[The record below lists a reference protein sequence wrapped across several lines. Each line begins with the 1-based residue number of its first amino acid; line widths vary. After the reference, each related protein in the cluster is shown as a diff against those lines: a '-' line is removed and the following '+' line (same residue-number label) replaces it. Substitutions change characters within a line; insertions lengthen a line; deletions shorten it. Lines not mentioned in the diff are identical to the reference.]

1 LTEKRMEIG
10 NRDWRPE
17 VWQACIV
24 AAAALKDSAERTPE
38 QLMTRAIALYN
49 AALKINPLTV

>member
-1 LTEKRMEIG
+1 MEIG